1 MYLVFEQD
9 TLTMFQ
15 LFFLFFA
22 LFTAFAF
29 EFINGFHDTANA
41 VATVIYTHSLKPA
54 RAVLISGICNFLG
67 VLFGGTAVA
76 FTIVHL
82 LPIEIIQN
90 IGSGPG
96 QAMLLSLL
104 VAAIIWN
111 FATWFKGIPASS
123 SHTLIGSI
131 IGVGIAHS
139 FITGMPYG
147 SPVTWHKI
155 TDVFIALLTSP
166 VVGYILTF
174 LLMLGIL
181 SLKWLKSINIS
192 PKEMKHPKNPPMY
205 IRAPI
210 IISSAAVSFTHG
222 SNDGQKGMGLI
233 MLILIAMLPGHF
245 ALNMD
250 CGEKKLATAKSAICD
265 MKDMLENID
274 KEIQSQLTAQ
284 STAAVTGEQ
293 KTPAVQ
299 ERVGKFKNL
308 MAPELTPLVSHL
320 KNVYSTLENK
330 KTLTGF
336 TKEELKDLRMEL
348 IMIDESIKEMTNSGK
363 IKFDKEERAQLK
375 AYLKDMRSLVEY
387 IPYWVIISVAIA
399 LGMGTMIGWKRVVV
413 TVGEQIGKRHMTYS
427 QGMAA
432 QLIAAITIFTGNVLG
447 LPVST
452 THILSSGVAGGMAA
466 NKSGLHSKTVINI
479 LLAWILTLPVSMLLA
494 ALLYSFFRLF
504 I

>member
-1 MYLVFEQD
+1 MVLAQD

-22 LFTAFAF
+22 IFTAFAF

-90 IGSGPG
+90 IGSGAG

-104 VAAIIWN
+104 IAAIIWN

-147 SPVTWHKI
+147 SPVTWSKI

-166 VVGYILTF
+166 VIGYILTF
-174 LLMLGIL
+174 LLMLAIL
-181 SLKWLKSINIS
+181 SIKWLKSINIS

-205 IRAPI
+205 IRAPTI
-210 IISSAAVSFTHG
+210 LASAAVSFTHG
-222 SNDGQKGMGLI
+222 SNDGQKGMGII

-250 CGEKKLATAKSAICD
+250 CGEKKLTAAKSAISN
-265 MKDMLENID
+265 MKSFLEDVD
-274 KEIQSQLTAQ
+274 KQVQADIAARTAP
-284 STAAVTGEQ
+284 AAAAEQ
-293 KTPAVQ
+293 KPAASAS
-299 ERVGKFKNL
+299 ERLGKFKI
-308 MAPELTPLVSHL
+308 APELAPLISHL
-320 KNVYSTLENK
+320 NNISSTLENK
-330 KTLTGF
+330 TTLVGIS
-336 TKEELKDLRMEL
+336 KEDLTDLRMEL
-348 IMIDESIKEMTNSGK
+348 IMVDENIKELGNSGK
-363 IKFDKEERAQLK
+363 INISKTERAQMR
-375 AYLKDMRSLVEY
+375 AYLKDMRVLVEY
-387 IPYWVIISVAIA
+387 IPYWVIIGVAIA

-432 QLIAAITIFTGNVLG
+432 QIVAAFTIFTGNILG

-494 ALLYSFFRLF
+494 GLLYSFFRLF